1 MDQSL
6 AEQEREIR
14 ELVRRAE
21 RTPVTTSPQRR
32 EALKRLIDLSRSPHA
47 HLKKFAASNITK
59 FFKDFP
65 DLDEDAINAIY
76 DLCEDQDSKVRID
89 GYKAIVQ
96 MSKEQPKWVKRN
108 TDVLVQLLQSDE
120 PDEVTVVKKALAE
133 HLDMD
138 PKVTLGVL
146 CDQIVSADEPVD
158 EEDKAI
164 RDRLRS
170 LVIAFM
176 CGEAKRAIVAR
187 HANQPG
193 NPQETVLI
201 EGLFKAVSKPSASG
215 DAHKIIKDI
224 LLFLPSFRSQST
236 PRGNELLQLLID
248 QARLSIK
255 EDLAVGNDPA
265 SIELGRYYLDL
276 AALISVEKNV
286 SDPAHLLQ
294 FYSTSLLGNTTLSKL
309 SQDAQLFVITHV
321 SETLSACISRARG
334 STDHQQVSSIRRQI
348 VDTSPTLIQHLV
360 QSRLTDN
367 RLRKA
372 CETIL
377 TACQQ
382 RLNERAWSVP
392 SSMIPQLEQL
402 SQAVGEQPGPKS
414 DKLQDLIRSLLQRP
428 ATPSRPSPI
437 PRPPVNVSHAHLP
450 VRPAS
455 GAGKRK
461 LETNGNGNQTGS
473 ASLSIRGQQA
483 RELQARNQGLSER
496 PRAQTLTAPQAQ
508 VASTSAGIPGSGL
521 HPSKRFRASFEDDR
535 PAPSPSLLERLKPQ
549 SGNGDGNGSG
559 NGGRNVQMQAPRKAV
574 TAATPPVRE
583 HQHQHQHQRQHD
595 ASHAQGALV
604 GLSIKG
610 AARAAAGHPPAQ
622 PPRSSSLLERMER
635 ESLVARIDGG
645 EGDVRRKK
653 RKGNP

>member
-1 MDQSL
+1 MDQTL
-6 AEQEREIR
+6 ADQEREVR

-65 DLDEDAINAIY
+65 DMDEDAINAIY

-215 DAHKIIKDI
+215 DAHKIIKNI

-255 EDLAVGNDPA
+255 EDLAVGSDPA

-348 VDTSPTLIQHLV
+348 VDASPTLLRHLI
-360 QSRLTDN
+360 QSRLADD
-367 RLRKA
+367 RQRKA
-372 CETIL
+372 CEVIL

-382 RLNERAWSVP
+382 RLNERTWSVP
-392 SSMIPQLEQL
+392 SNMIPQLEEL
-402 SQAVGEQPGPKS
+402 SQIVGEQPGPKS

-428 ATPSRPSPI
+428 DAASRPSPI
-437 PRPPVNVSHAHLP
+437 PHAPVNVSHAHLP
-450 VRPAS
+450 SRPSS

-461 LETNGNGNQTGS
+461 LETNGNGHGNQTGS
-473 ASLSIRGQQA
+473 APLSIRGQQA
-483 RELQARNQGLSER
+483 RELQARNQGFSER
-496 PRAQTLTAPQAQ
+496 PRAQTLAAPQAQ
-508 VASTSAGIPGSGL
+508 VGSTSAGPGL
-521 HPSKRFRASFEDDR
+521 HPSKRFRASLEDDR
-535 PAPSPSLLERLKPQ
+535 PSPSPSLLERLNPQ
-549 SGNGDGNGSG
+549 SGNGNGNGSG
-559 NGGRNVQMQAPRKAV
+559 NRSKNVQVQAPRRS
-574 TAATPPVRE
+574 TPPVRE
-583 HQHQHQHQRQHD
+583 PQHQHQHQPQHQRQHD
-595 ASHAQGALV
+595 ASHPQGAFV

-610 AARAAAGHPPAQ
+610 AARAAAGQPLAQ
-622 PPRSSSLLERMER
+622 PPRPSSLLDRMER

-645 EGDVRRKK
+645 EGDARRKK